1 MAHWRDDRADHDPT
15 ISADKRMKPLLHHTQ
30 TSRQRSVAAW
40 CMSIALWTL
49 SASAAAASAASVAT
63 TPVRTPTPAQYAQA
77 IGLADHYASLVDRQ
91 PTAPVWIDAGH
102 FLYRRG
108 VARADQAPAIEYR
121 LVDAA
126 SGRNTL
132 ALDHARLAAALTQAG
147 AQAID
152 ATQLQLEELTLDRQ
166 RLGFQLAK
174 LGWQCDLARYRCAH
188 VPERDV
194 QAESMDMRLPLKEGE
209 RQAKLSPDGRWRA
222 WVEQANLVIAP
233 VDGGER
239 SVLSR
244 DGSADD
250 YYALDS
256 VVWSPDSQHL
266 AAYRVKAPPP
276 RMVYYIE
283 SAPAD
288 QLQPKLH
295 QQVYP
300 KPGDA
305 LPVMQPVLFDIATR
319 TAHPVAMTLLPNAFS
334 LSEMVWWKDSRGL
347 TFEYNARGHQ
357 LYRVIEV
364 DARTADARILIEETS
379 PTFIEYSELTGT
391 HEDGGKHA
399 RRDLADGVQILWA
412 SERDGWEHV
421 YLYDGHSGAVIR
433 QVTQGDW
440 VVRKLDYID
449 EAAGQL
455 YFTASGMQPGED
467 PYYRHAY
474 RIGLE
479 GTGLTAL
486 TPAAADHQVSYSPD
500 GKWYLD
506 LYSRVDLGPVL
517 ELRRTADG
525 SLARTV
531 ERTDLSRLQAAGW
544 EPPLPFHTTGR
555 DGKTEIWGVIQRP
568 MQMQPQQR
576 YRVIE
581 YIYAGPQG
589 SFVPKTFTTRMSA
602 LTALGFAVAQIDGMG
617 TNNRSRAFHDVAW
630 RNLKDAGLPDRI
642 AWHKAVAAQYPWYA
656 IDGGVGVYGTSA
668 GGQNALGALLF
679 HPEFYVAGVAN
690 SGCHDNRMDK
700 IWWNEQWMGWPVG
713 PWYAESSNV
722 ENAARLQGHLLLVT
736 GDMDMNVDPAS
747 TFQVADRLIKAG
759 KDFDL
764 LVVPGGDHGAGGD
777 YGKRRL
783 LDFFLRWMQQAPT
796 PDWNHDQ
803 PATTQA
809 P

>member
-1 MAHWRDDRADHDPT
+1 MIPRLFFRCRA
-15 ISADKRMKPLLHHTQ
+15 LL
-30 TSRQRSVAAW
+30 RSVAMWPLQLTLATA
-40 CMSIALWTL
+40 SIMPAAASTPASAAMPTASATSKAMPT
-49 SASAAAASAASVAT
+49 SASAAAPTAADYTRAL
-63 TPVRTPTPAQYAQA
+63 
-77 IGLADHYASLVDRQ
+77 GLSQHYASLVEHEPSM
-91 PTAPVWIDAGH
+91 PTWVDAGH

-108 VARADQAPAIEYR
+108 VARTGQPPAIEYR
-121 LVDAA
+121 MVDAA

-132 ALDHARLAAALTQAG
+132 AFDYARLAAALTKAG
-147 AQAID
+147 AVAVD
-152 ATQLQLEELTLDRQ
+152 AAALTLQAPTLQQDR
-166 RLGFQLAK
+166 LAFQLAGV
-174 LGWQCDLARYRCAH
+174 GWQCTLSRYACVH
-188 VPERDV
+188 LHDRD
-194 QAESMDMRLPLKEGE
+194 APPESMDMRLPLVQGE
-209 RQAKLSPDGRWRA
+209 RNVKLSPDGRWRA
-222 WVEQANLVIAP
+222 WIEQANVVIAP
-233 VDGGER
+233 ASGGER

-256 VVWSPDSQHL
+256 LVWSPDSQHL

-276 RMVYYIE
+276 RIVYYIE

-288 QLQPKLH
+288 RVQPKLH
-295 QQVYP
+295 QQIYP
-300 KPGDA
+300 KPGDV
-305 LPVMQPVLFDIATR
+305 LPVMQPVLFDVATR
-319 TAHPVAMTLLPNAFS
+319 AAHPVAMTLLPNAFT
-334 LSEMVWWKDSRGL
+334 LSEMVWWKDSRGF

-364 DARTADARILIEETS
+364 DARSAAARTLIEETS
-379 PTFIEYSELTGT
+379 PTFIEYSELSGE

-399 RRDLADGVQILWA
+399 RRNLADGAQIVWA
-412 SERDGWEHV
+412 SERDGWEHL
-421 YLYDGHSGAVIR
+421 YLYDGRTGAVIR
-433 QVTQGDW
+433 QLTHGEW

-455 YFTASGMQPGED
+455 YFSASGMQPGED

-474 RIGLE
+474 RIGLD
-479 GTGLTAL
+479 GSGLTAL
-486 TPAAADHQVSYSPD
+486 TPQQADHAVQYSPD
-500 GKWYLD
+500 GTWLLD

-517 ELRRTADG
+517 ELRRSTDG
-525 SLARTV
+525 SVARTI

-544 EPPLPFHTTGR
+544 QAPLPFHTTGR
-555 DGKTEIWGVIQRP
+555 DGKTEIWGVIHRP
-568 MQMQPQQR
+568 QQLDPQQR
-576 YRVIE
+576 YRVVE
-581 YIYAGPQG
+581 DIYAGPQG
-589 SFVPKTFTTRMSA
+589 SFVPKSFTTRVPP

-617 TNNRSRAFHDVAW
+617 TNNRARAFHDVAW

-642 AWHKAVAAQYPWYA
+642 AWHTAAAAQYPWYD
-656 IDGGVGVYGTSA
+656 IRGGVGVYGTSA

-713 PWYAESSNV
+713 PWYAASSNV

-764 LVVPGGDHGAGGD
+764 LVVPGGDHGAGGS
-777 YGKRRL
+777 YGRRRL
-783 LDFFLRWMQQAPT
+783 LDFFVRWMQQAPT
-796 PDWNHDQ
+796 PEWNRTSPDTAVAPP
-803 PATTQA
+803 PA
-809 P
+809 